1 MELGTWLLYLAASVG
16 LSVSPGP
23 NGLLALT
30 HGVIH
35 GPRKT
40 MNTILGG
47 AVGFISLIAMSM
59 FGIGALLQSSLVW
72 LAVLKWV
79 GGAYLIFL
87 GIQVWRSPPINLA
100 ALPAAAKTPA
110 LEMFRQGALS
120 AVTNPKG
127 LLFFAAFLPQFV
139 DPQRSLLLQFLV
151 MAATFAVV
159 EIVTEFILASMAN
172 RLRPWLHRVGK
183 QFNRVCGGAFMAI
196 GAALPLRN

>member
-1 MELGTWLLYLAASVG
+1 
-16 LSVSPGP
+16 
-23 NGLLALT
+23 
-30 HGVIH
+30 
-35 GPRKT
+35 